1 MKGVATPKGGW
12 NMRTW
17 ILWLGLAVAAWS
29 EPTAVGKV
37 ESLAGAGNLMYH
49 NAGKSDW
56 YRAFVDMDNFKGQ
69 HLKTDAQTR
78 ATLRFHL
85 GGVANLAQG
94 SEIEIVG
101 DRDVQV
107 VGNTL
112 LVKSGTLWAKVD
124 KQKKDLKV
132 KTAGGVMAIKG
143 TEFVVSVQESG
154 ETRLALLEG
163 EVVVQPDQGEAYE
176 AVPGADVVFG
186 AGRPLVAELRSTEEL
201 LKRLRAELGEQ
212 LFDMR
217 QQLFE
222 TRQQM
227 QAFRQDMLTT
237 ADELRQAAYTTRDSL
252 LQSLGGLRGSNSNRG
267 TQMRTGASAWL
278 VGGRPHFSLPAP
290 ATGGYQLLLTR
301 GDSFERELYWSARTN
316 QGEVDYPSDA
326 RPLESGTYRWRAW
339 PVDSQGQPQGRP
351 LEGQLRVP

>member
-1 MKGVATPKGGW
+1 
-12 NMRTW
+12 MRRTL
-17 ILWLGLAVAAWS
+17 ILWLGLVVAAWS
-29 EPTAVGKV
+29 EPAAVGKV
-37 ESLAGAGNLMYH
+37 ESLAGAGNLFYH

-56 YRAFVDMDNFKGQ
+56 YRAFVDMDSFKGQ
-69 HLKTDAQTR
+69 HLKTDAQSR

-85 GGVANLAQG
+85 GGVANLAQN
-94 SEIEIVG
+94 SEIEIVS
-101 DRDVQV
+101 DRDVQL

-143 TEFVVSVQESG
+143 TEFVVSVQDSG

-163 EVVVQPDQGEAYE
+163 EVVVQPEQGEAYE
-176 AVPGADVVFG
+176 AVPGADVIFG

-201 LKRLRAELGEQ
+201 LRRLRGELGEQ

-237 ADELRQAAYTTRDSL
+237 ADELREAAYTTRDSL
-252 LQSLGGLRGSNSNRG
+252 LQSLGGLRGS
-267 TQMRTGASAWL
+267 RTTTTGSLSRPSGSAWL

-290 ATGGYQLLLTR
+290 PTGGYQLLLTR

-316 QGEVDYPSDA
+316 QSEVDYPADA

-339 PVDSQGQPQGRP
+339 PMDGQGQPQGRP